1 VTWRAD
7 STSWVPDV
15 ENAFGQPQSLVV
27 LGGSSD
33 IARALTK
40 KLCAQRTRTVI
51 LAGRDQT
58 LLDDARTEAL
68 AYGASHVDTVL
79 FDAGDPANAERVVNE
94 AFMKVGGVVD
104 LVVVA
109 VGLLGDQTASENDS
123 LKAAEMATV
132 NFTWPVAALA
142 KVRGLLV
149 TQGSG
154 RIVVLSSVAAIR
166 VRRAK
171 YLYGG
176 AKAGLDRLCIGLAD
190 SLEGTGVTLQIVRP
204 GHVRS
209 KMTAGIKD
217 PPFATGVDQVAD
229 DIVKGLSNR
238 TPIIWSPPFLRTI
251 FFVLRHLPAP
261 LWRKVT
267 DEVDR

>member
-1 VTWRAD
+1 M
-7 STSWVPDV
+7 
-15 ENAFGQPQSLVV
+15 ENAFGQPQSVVV

-40 KLCAQRTRTVI
+40 KLCAARTRTVV
-51 LAGRDQT
+51 LAGRNQER
-58 LLDDARTEAL
+58 LDEARDEAL
-68 AYGASHVDTVL
+68 AHGASDVNTVL
-79 FDAGDPANAERVVNE
+79 FDARDPSNAERTVTACFE
-94 AFMKVGGVVD
+94 KAGGSVD

-109 VGLLGDQTASENDS
+109 VGLLGDQVRFQDDANLSD
-123 LKAAEMATV
+123 EMATV

-142 KVRGLLV
+142 RVRGLLV
-149 TQGSG
+149 AQGSG
-154 RIVVLSSVAAIR
+154 RIVVLSSVAAVR

-190 SLEGTGVTLQIVRP
+190 SLEGTGVTLHIVRP

-209 KMTAGIKD
+209 KMTTGIKD
-217 PPFATGVDQVAD
+217 PPFATGVDDVAD
-229 DIVKGLSNR
+229 DVMKGLADRS
-238 TPIIWSPPFLRTI
+238 PVIWSPSILRYV

-261 LWRKVT
+261 LWRRVT
-267 DEVDR
+267 DGVDK